1 MKLKLFISLTLL
13 IFINTAAYAQVSK
26 HDVLLSGDYMFGQA
40 YGETRAEA
48 INNARVSLIEKLV
61 VTVSNE
67 AELEV
72 RDEGDVYESQF
83 LSRTQ
88 TLSRMRLRG
97 LDVITEERRDQSWEA
112 IAFISN
118 EDYRKSMDSARER
131 LIRLLQ
137 TAEEARNTSAAP
149 QALQDYAEVMVERS
163 FFPLPI
169 YADEAVSNATGNDI
183 ADFAARRIERML
195 SDIEIEITEIESYT
209 DPVELVLELRLTHPT
224 EDGPVPVQDT
234 EIRFDLSGYGFMP
247 VKGGFVEL
255 SLDVLPERTKATY
268 TLELRPFF
276 NPPDDSYA
284 AIAAS
289 TLPRVTRRL
298 EIDFTP
304 YIDLD
309 FSARQIGTGGFLFQA
324 FIQNLA
330 VSNVK
335 WDFGDGLHSNRLN
348 PRQAFTPE
356 QMEEPRLITLEIN
369 GRENLRVIKELHP
382 DGSLKAPD
390 FSNQE
395 SEEETRVDA
404 AIIPDSG
411 AASTVEAFT
420 VPSGHQQLVDGLIRA
435 QRWEQARQLLSGYKL
450 EAERLQFGNRDAVGT
465 ENTALSYMLIVEPET
480 MRIEAVLSPELDG
493 SRQNLRSGSVVGD
506 IREQYR
512 GHAPVWVY
520 IP

>member
-1 MKLKLFISLTLL
+1 MKLKFLIPLTFLMFL
-13 IFINTAAYAQVSK
+13 NTAVFAQVSK
-26 HDVLLSGDYMFGQA
+26 QEILLSGNYMFGQA

-48 INNARVSLIEKLV
+48 INNARVNLIEKLV

-88 TLSRMRLRG
+88 TLSRMQLRG
-97 LDVITEERRDQSWEA
+97 LDVITDERRDQSWEA

-118 EDYRKSMDSARER
+118 EDYRSSMDTARER

-137 TAEEARNTSAAP
+137 TAEETRNTSEAP
-149 QALQDYAEVMVERS
+149 LALQNYAEVMVERS
-163 FFPLPI
+163 FFPLPL
-169 YADEAVSNATGNDI
+169 YADEAVSSASGNDI
-183 ADFAARRIERML
+183 ADFAARRIEQML
-195 SDIEIEITEIESYT
+195 SAVEIEITEIQSYT
-209 DPVELVLELRLTHPT
+209 DPVELVLELYLTHPT
-224 EDGPVPVQDT
+224 AADPVPVQDT

-255 SLDVLPERTKATY
+255 SLDVLPERTQATY
-268 TLELRPFF
+268 TLELMPSY

-289 TLPRVTRRL
+289 TLPRLTRRL

-304 YIDLD
+304 YINLD
-309 FSARQIGTGGFLFQA
+309 FSARRIGTGGFVFQPS
-324 FIQNLA
+324 IQNLA
-330 VSNVK
+330 VSNVN
-335 WDFGDGLHSNRLN
+335 WDFGDGMHSRQLN

-356 QMEEPRLITLEIN
+356 QMQEPRLITLEIN

-382 DGSLKAPD
+382 DGSLKTPEA
-390 FSNQE
+390 SGQE
-395 SEEETRVDA
+395 AADEARVEVIPATEPRPA
-404 AIIPDSG
+404 A
-411 AASTVEAFT
+411 AEAYR
-420 VPSGHQQLVDGLIRA
+420 VPAGHQQLIDGLIRA
-435 QRWEQARQLLSGYKL
+435 QRWEQARQLLSGYQQESRGL
-450 EAERLQFGNRDAVGT
+450 TFGNSSAVGAA
-465 ENTALSYMLIVEPET
+465 NTKGSYVLIIQPDNMT
-480 MRIEAVLSPELDG
+480 IEAVLSPEKDG
-493 SRQNLRSGSVVGD
+493 LRQNLRSGSAIPD

-512 GHAPVWVY
+512 GLAPVWVF